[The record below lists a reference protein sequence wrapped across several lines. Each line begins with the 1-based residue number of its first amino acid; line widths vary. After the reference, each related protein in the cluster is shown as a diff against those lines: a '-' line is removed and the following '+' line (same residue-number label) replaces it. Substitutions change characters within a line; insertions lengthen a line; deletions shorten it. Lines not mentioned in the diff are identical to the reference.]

1 MSLWIRGR
9 RGSAPP
15 RRSDAPASGSWN
27 FGRRLSLQFQFPG
40 FLPSPPRP
48 RPKPPT
54 SRGGRGASKIHFSKT
69 NLPKAK
75 AQPSRRADSQS
86 LYPRVLV
93 IGTPSRR
100 RPQWG
105 SGRRS
110 SCSHLPPAKMTA
122 GGAVALR
129 RGGRGRLRRRRRGR
143 SLRQRAAPGKSRAAR
158 AARGEAA
165 AAAPNPRLRTP

>member
-1 MSLWIRGR
+1 MWIWRPQR
-9 RGSAPP
+9 IRTSWSP
-15 RRSDAPASGSWN
+15 R
-27 FGRRLSLQFQFPG
+27 RRLSLQFQFPG

-75 AQPSRRADSQS
+75 AQPSRR
-86 LYPRVLV
+86 RH
-93 IGTPSRR
+93 
-100 RPQWG
+100 QWG
-105 SGRRS
+105 SGRRWS
-110 SCSHLPPAKMTA
+110 SSHLPPAKMTA

-143 SLRQRAAPGKSRAAR
+143 SLRQRAARGKSRAAR